1 MDSYLSR
8 WTEDKDFVKLHNDFN
23 LICNINNVMDNAL
36 YARIY
41 ILRQLA
47 KHQSVVNPNLNFA
60 ETGVY
65 AGMTMFFTAEYC
77 NKSFLGIDSWEGVS
91 EPSEFD
97 TEYFKTVKLKSE
109 MAWAKNNL
117 SRYDNIELKKGWIPE
132 VFKDIEDK
140 HYSFVHIDVDLYEPT
155 KESIEYFWPKI
166 VTGGVLICDDYGSY
180 KTEGSRKAVNDFFEN
195 YNILELPTGQAIIW
209 KK

>member
-8 WTEDKDFVKLHNDFN
+8 WTEDQDFVKLHNDFN

-47 KHQSVVNPNLNFA
+47 KHQSIVNPNLHFA

-65 AGMTMFFTAEYC
+65 AGMTMFFTAEFC
-77 NKSFLGIDSWEGVS
+77 NKSFVGIDSWEGVS
-91 EPSEFD
+91 EPGEFD

-117 SRYDNIELKKGWIPE
+117 SRYSNIELKKGWIPE
-132 VFKDIEDK
+132 IFKGIEDK
-140 HYSFVHIDVDLYEPT
+140 QYSFVHVDVDLYEPT
-155 KESIEYFWPKI
+155 KESIKYFWPKI
-166 VTGGVLICDDYGSY
+166 VSGGVLICDDYGSY
-180 KTEGSRKAVNDFFEN
+180 KTEGSRKAVSEAFEIH
-195 YNILELPTGQAIIW
+195 NILELPTGQAIIW

>member
-8 WTEDKDFVKLHNDFN
+8 WTEDEDFVKLHNDFN
-23 LICNINNVMDNAL
+23 LICNINNEMDNAL

-47 KHQSVVNPNLNFA
+47 KHQFISNPNLSFA

-77 NKSFLGIDSWEGVS
+77 NGSFLGIDSWEGVS
-91 EPSEFD
+91 DPGEFD

-117 SRYDNIELKKGWIPE
+117 SRYKNVELKKGWIPE

-140 HYSFVHIDVDLYEPT
+140 TYSFVHVDVDLYEPT
-155 KESIEYFWPKI
+155 KKSIEYFWPKI
-166 VTGGVLICDDYGSY
+166 VSGGVLICDDYGSY
-180 KTEGSRKAVNDFFEN
+180 KTEGARKAVNDSFESH
-195 YNILELPTGQAIIW
+195 NILELPTGQAIIW

>member
-8 WTEDKDFVKLHNDFN
+8 WTEDEDFVKLHNDFN
-23 LICNINNVMDNAL
+23 LICNINNEMDNAL

-47 KHQSVVNPNLNFA
+47 KHQSISNPGLSFA

-91 EPSEFD
+91 EPGKFD

-117 SRYDNIELKKGWIPE
+117 SRYNNIELKKGWIPE
-132 VFKDIEDK
+132 VFKDVEDK
-140 HYSFVHIDVDLYEPT
+140 TYSFVHVDVDLYEPT

-166 VTGGVLICDDYGSY
+166 VDGGVLICDDYGSY
-180 KTEGSRKAVNDFFEN
+180 KTEGARKAVNDSFKKH
-195 YNILELPTGQAIIW
+195 NILELPTGQAIIW

>member
-23 LICNINNVMDNAL
+23 LICNINNEMDNAL

-41 ILRQLA
+41 VLRQLA
-47 KHQSVVNPNLNFA
+47 KYQSISNPNLSFA

-77 NKSFLGIDSWEGVS
+77 NKYFLGIDSWEGVS
-91 EPSEFD
+91 EPGEFD

-117 SRYDNIELKKGWIPE
+117 SRYNNIELKKGWIPE

-140 HYSFVHIDVDLYEPT
+140 TYSFVHVDVDLYEPT

-166 VTGGVLICDDYGSY
+166 VSGGVLICDDYGSY
-180 KTEGSRKAVNDFFEN
+180 KTEGARKAVNDSFERH
-195 YNILELPTGQAIIW
+195 NILELPTGQAIIW